1 MPFMFPLRARVP
13 SNSAA
18 RCDPTLV
25 ARRSVDE
32 SVELPRDPKFAA
44 LTQYVL
50 APKKRECVFFFS

>member
-1 MPFMFPLRARVP
+1 MFPLCARMP

-32 SVELPRDPKFAA
+32 SVELPQDLRVAA
-44 LTQYVL
+44 PTQYIL
-50 APKKRECVFFFS
+50 TPEKPECVFFFS